1 VAKYTRHARFANS
14 DRVHFSAE
22 HAAGISGCGPRRD
35 GRAINRI
42 INGGIVVSDT
52 DELFSVRDKV
62 VLVSGGSRGIG
73 RALAEGF
80 TRRGSRVIITG
91 REAASL
97 GVVAAEISTGTHPV
111 DFVACDVSK
120 PDSIASMIEAVLAKA
135 GRIDCLLN
143 VAGVNIRKRVETY
156 TVDEYDY
163 ITNINLKGAFLVA
176 QAVGRQMISQ
186 GTGGTIVNI
195 DSLNTFA
202 PLKGVLPYAM
212 SKAGLGMMTRGMAM
226 EWGDHGI
233 RVNAI
238 APGFVLTDLT
248 KKLWSDP
255 TMQAWGRANTPL
267 RRLGQ
272 PDDMVGAAIFMA
284 SDASRYMTGQV
295 VYVDGGITCG
305 MQWPIPLS

>member
-1 VAKYTRHARFANS
+1 M
-14 DRVHFSAE
+14 
-22 HAAGISGCGPRRD
+22 
-35 GRAINRI
+35 
-42 INGGIVVSDT
+42 SDT
-52 DELFSVRDKV
+52 DNLFSVRDKV

-80 TRRGSRVIITG
+80 ARRGAQVVITG
-91 REAASL
+91 RDANSL
-97 GVVAAEISTGTHPV
+97 ETAAAEISVGTHPV
-111 DFVACDVSK
+111 QYVVCDVSK
-120 PDSIASMIEAVLAKA
+120 PETIPPMVEAVVEKA
-135 GRIDCLLN
+135 GRIDSLLN

-156 TVDEYDY
+156 TEAEYDY
-163 ITNINLKGAFLVA
+163 ITDINLKGAFLVA
-176 QAVGRQMISQ
+176 QAVGKQMIAQ
-186 GTGGTIVNI
+186 KTGGTIINI

-212 SKAGLGMMTRGMAM
+212 SKAGLGMMTRGMGM

-248 KKLWSDP
+248 NKLWSDP
-255 TMQAWGRANTPL
+255 TMQAWGKANTPL

-272 PDDMVGAAIFMA
+272 PEDMVGAAIFLA

-295 VYVDGGITCG
+295 LYVDGGITCG
-305 MQWPIPLS
+305 MQWPIPLT